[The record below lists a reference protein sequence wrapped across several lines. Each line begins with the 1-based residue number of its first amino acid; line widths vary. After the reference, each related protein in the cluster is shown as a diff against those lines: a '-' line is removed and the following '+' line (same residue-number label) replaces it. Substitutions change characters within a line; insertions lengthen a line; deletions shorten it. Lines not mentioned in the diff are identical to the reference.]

1 VIPTGDV
8 AVRLAGAAPVTIPL
22 ASLRR
27 GGGRMLADAMGLALG
42 SSPGTRGDVPL
53 RIDIP
58 TAQGTIVFQ
67 SWYERAAATAGSGRR
82 LLR

>member
-1 VIPTGDV
+1 
-8 AVRLAGAAPVTIPL
+8 
-22 ASLRR
+22 
-27 GGGRMLADAMGLALG
+27 MLADAMGLALRQQSG
-42 SSPGTRGDVPL
+42 DARDVPL

-67 SWYERAAATAGSGRR
+67 TTPELVRAGGGDRWKRPAH